1 MKRKSSREKKKPI
14 EQRLNYSQKLKNQ
27 LEEVIDQNSSVR
39 MSLNDLNA
47 ALNWFK
53 LDEPSYDEIF
63 KIAIS
68 NLEHVL
74 LSSSQEI
81 LLKEIAEDLCGFVP
95 LHDYVIMGFIKRG
108 IIRWQSK
115 TQKPI
120 VSLLKLNP
128 LENIQAMSF
137 IFTYA
142 GCHICRAIYS
152 RNKEWKEQLR
162 RNIFLVAIERYEE
175 AISVQNL
182 INNNPQ
188 LEKMYVENSDLV

>member
-1 MKRKSSREKKKPI
+1 MKRKSSRKRKNSIK
-14 EQRLNYSQKLKNQ
+14 QRLKWHQKLENQ
-27 LEEVIDQNSSVR
+27 LGEVIDQNSSIR
-39 MSLNDLNA
+39 MSINDLNA

-53 LDEPSYDEIF
+53 VDEPSYDEIF

-68 NLEHVL
+68 NLGYVL
-74 LSSSQEI
+74 LSRSQEI
-81 LLKEIAEDLCGFVP
+81 ILKEITKELCGFVP

-108 IIRWQSK
+108 IIMWQSR

-120 VSLLKLNP
+120 VSLLKVNP

-142 GCHICRAIYS
+142 SCHICKAIYS

-162 RNIFLVAIERYEE
+162 RKIFLLAIEYYEE
-175 AISVQNL
+175 AFSVQNL
-182 INNNPQ
+182 IFKNPQ